1 MALSFYQGLA
11 YPDTLHLQHSTETT
25 QLTLSV
31 AISLSYHYHDHHSS
45 PVIRDD
51 RSHQTSEEVRVF
63 TDRSLKYYSLRAGIK
78 VSHTRNY

>member
-11 YPDTLHLQHSTETT
+11 YPDTLHRHSSETT

-31 AISLSYHYHDHHSS
+31 AISLSYQDHHSS

-51 RSHQTSEEVRVF
+51 RIHQTFEEIQVF

-78 VSHTRNY
+78 VSHTRIY